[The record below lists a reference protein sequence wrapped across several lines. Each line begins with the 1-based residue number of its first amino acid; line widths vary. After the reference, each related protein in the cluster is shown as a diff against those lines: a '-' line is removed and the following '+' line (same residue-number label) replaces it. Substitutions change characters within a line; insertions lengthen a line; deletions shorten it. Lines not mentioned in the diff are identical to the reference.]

1 MVDINENADETMSDE
16 SENNV
21 RYENNVAKYN
31 GYSLKYSELQAYEL
45 VSFVASTKVEHT

>member
-1 MVDINENADETMSDE
+1 MVDNEKADDTMSDE
-16 SENNV
+16 SDNV